1 MANEKDSGPPAI
13 ARNRKA
19 FRDFHI
25 EERLEAGIKLTGTE
39 IKAVREG
46 RVNLAD
52 SFATAEGGEVFL
64 HNMHIGPYSH
74 GTIYNHE
81 ARRSRKLLL
90 HKREIDY
97 LYGKT
102 QEQGYTLVPLKL
114 YLKRGWVK
122 VDLAIAKGKREFD
135 KRETVKK
142 RDAERKM
149 RQAMRR
155 RR

>member
-1 MANEKDSGPPAI
+1 MTNKAKGPPPI

-19 FRDFHI
+19 FRDYHI
-25 EERLEAGIKLTGTE
+25 EETLEAGIKLTGTE
-39 IKAVREG
+39 VKAVREG

-52 SFATAEGGEVFL
+52 SFATVEGREVYL

-74 GTIYNHE
+74 GSIYNHE

-90 HKREIDY
+90 NRREIDS

-102 QEQGYTLVPLKL
+102 SERGYTLVPLKL
-114 YLKRGWVK
+114 YLRRGWIK

-149 RQAMRR
+149 RQAMKRPR
-155 RR
+155 

>member
-1 MANEKDSGPPAI
+1 MAKGKEGGPPAI

-52 SFATAEGGEVFL
+52 SFASVEGGEVFL

-102 QEQGYTLVPLKL
+102 REQGYTLVPLKL
-114 YLKRGWVK
+114 YLSRGWVK

-149 RQAMRR
+149 RQAMKRSR
-155 RR
+155 

>member
-1 MANEKDSGPPAI
+1 MAQGKQTGPPPI

-19 FRDFHI
+19 LRDFHI
-25 EERLEAGIKLTGTE
+25 EENFEAGIKLTGTE
-39 IKAVREG
+39 IKAGREG

-52 SFATAEGGEVFL
+52 SFALVEGGELFL

-74 GTIYNHE
+74 GSIYNHE

-90 HKREIDY
+90 HKKEIDY

-102 QEQGYTLVPLKL
+102 REQGYTLVPLKL
-114 YLKRGWVK
+114 YFKRGWVK
-122 VDLAIAKGKREFD
+122 VDLAVAKGKREYD

-149 RQAMRR
+149 RQAMKRPR
-155 RR
+155 